1 MKFFFFSFF
10 KKKYILKKKS
20 YLLQNGIYY
29 SPIFSKGNIFIKSNI
44 KIPEHLN
51 FTKLENYFTFQSPKL
66 FFISIIIFFND
77 LLCTLFSSIKVNN
90 SSNSNYVIAII
101 TNQSDYLFINLKE
114 HKIIRFLNSNVQL
127 LQYNLKRKIF
137 ENYINSVPYQV
148 NELNNSITE
157 PLILGKPFIEIKKK
171 IKILEIKK
179 ILIKFKIYNL
189 DLKKINNDEIIK
201 IKLEINKLTKL
212 ALFDKKI
219 SNILGNINILHSIE
233 SFKFIPCHTD
243 LSYRNLMYYENELI
257 VIDFPDINY
266 FPFFYDSLSV
276 IFLSEKKIYDLFLN
290 NVFEKE
296 IIYTLNLDNQSADEC
311 KYIISNY
318 ILFFIIF
325 HAYRK
330 VTQLKNNKINLNDFK
345 KNISLGYEKWY
356 LPYVNKN
363 NL

>member
-10 KKKYILKKKS
+10 KKKYSLKKKS

-44 KIPEHLN
+44 KIPQHLN
-51 FTKLENYFTFQSPKL
+51 FTKLENYFTLQSPKL
-66 FFISIIIFFND
+66 FFKSFIIFFND
-77 LLCTLFSSIKVNN
+77 LLCTLFSSIIVNN
-90 SSNSNYVIAII
+90 LNNSNYVIAII

-114 HKIIRFLNSNVQL
+114 NKIIRFLNSNVQL
-127 LQYNLKRKIF
+127 AQYNLKRKIF
-137 ENYINSVPYQV
+137 GNYINSVPYKV

-157 PLILGKPFIEIKKK
+157 PLILGKSFSEIKNNL
-171 IKILEIKK
+171 KILEIKK
-179 ILIKFKIYNL
+179 ILLKFKIYNSNL
-189 DLKKINNDEIIK
+189 EKINNHEIKK
-201 IKLEINKLTKL
+201 IKFELTKL
-212 ALFDKKI
+212 IKLSLFDKKI
-219 SNILGNINILHSIE
+219 SNIFSNINILDSIE

-243 LSYRNLMYYENELI
+243 LSYRNLMYYNNELI
-257 VIDFPDINY
+257 VLDFPDVNY

-276 IFLSEKKIYDLFLN
+276 IFLSEKKIFELFLN
-290 NVFEKE
+290 DVFKKE
-296 IIYTLNLDNQSADEC
+296 IINTLDLVNQSTDEF
-311 KYIISNY
+311 KYKISNY

-330 VTQLKNNKINLNDFK
+330 VTQLNNNKINLIDFK

-356 LPYVNKN
+356 LPYIKKN